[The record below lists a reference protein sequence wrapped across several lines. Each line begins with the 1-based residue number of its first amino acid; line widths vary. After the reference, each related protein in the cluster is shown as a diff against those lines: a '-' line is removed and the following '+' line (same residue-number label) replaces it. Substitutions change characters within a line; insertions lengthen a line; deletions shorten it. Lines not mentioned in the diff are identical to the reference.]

1 MWGAAPRPG
10 REKFSLHPRHVRWTC
25 LKDVAVESNGYAFTH
40 SGLPVAL
47 AARSVAVEG
56 LSLRACTLRFLF
68 SVLRGAKRPFPAPPA
83 RLRRAYK
90 HAVAGRACAQGTRP
104 ARGACRGMAGFTR
117 YALGTWRWRARRT
130 ENGACRREAPN
141 LPRLRRTERP
151 CGATAEGAVRERCSR
166 SPIRPICPIGPTA
179 KFDDVSR
186 RVKREDDGREGAI
199 SGRLAR
205 KATGVSPSGFARTGV
220 FAENESVNTNQPI
233 SQALSGAPASLRKIV
248 TEQ

>member
-1 MWGAAPRPG
+1 MYKTFFLILKPLINAPFPTPPFSHPLPPQNPHNSFLFRPFPPHSPFSPPSLLTITKNTKDTKGFWMIRGLVDWEMWGAAPRPG
-10 REKFSLHPRHVRWTC
+10 REKFSLHPRHVC
-25 LKDVAVESNGYAFTH
+25 DVPTSTQGRAVRARKAHVRPEG
-40 SGLPVAL
+40 PVGAW
-47 AARSVAVEG
+47 
-56 LSLRACTLRFLF
+56 RASHAMLLG
-68 SVLRGAKRPFPAPPA
+68 RGAFAP
-83 RLRRAYK
+83 
-90 HAVAGRACAQGTRP
+90 
-104 ARGACRGMAGFTR
+104 
-117 YALGTWRWRARRT
+117 RRT

-151 CGATAEGAVRERCSR
+151 CGATAEGAVRERRSR

-233 SQALSGAPASLRKIV
+233 S
-248 TEQ
+248 

>member
-1 MWGAAPRPG
+1 MLSRTVVCLSRLPRVLWPWKVCRFAPARSVFCSPFSGAQSAP
-10 REKFSLHPRHVRWTC
+10 SLHPRHVC
-25 LKDVAVESNGYAFTH
+25 DVPTSTQGRAVRARKAHVRPEG
-40 SGLPVAL
+40 PVGAW
-47 AARSVAVEG
+47 
-56 LSLRACTLRFLF
+56 RASHAMLWG
-68 SVLRGAKRPFPAPPA
+68 RGAGAP
-83 RLRRAYK
+83 
-90 HAVAGRACAQGTRP
+90 
-104 ARGACRGMAGFTR
+104 
-117 YALGTWRWRARRT
+117 RRT

-186 RVKREDDGREGAI
+186 RVKHEGDGREGAI

>member
-1 MWGAAPRPG
+1 MLSRTVVCLSRPP
-10 REKFSLHPRHVRWTC
+10 LHPRHVC
-25 LKDVAVESNGYAFTH
+25 DVPTSTQGRAVRARKAHVRPEG
-40 SGLPVAL
+40 PVGAW
-47 AARSVAVEG
+47 
-56 LSLRACTLRFLF
+56 RASHAMLLG
-68 SVLRGAKRPFPAPPA
+68 RGAGAP
-83 RLRRAYK
+83 
-90 HAVAGRACAQGTRP
+90 
-104 ARGACRGMAGFTR
+104 
-117 YALGTWRWRARRT
+117 RRT

-151 CGATAEGAVRERCSR
+151 CGATAEGAVRERRSR

-220 FAENESVNTNQPI
+220 FAENCHRAIEKRLQNGNGV
-233 SQALSGAPASLRKIV
+233 AKM
-248 TEQ
+248 

>member
-1 MWGAAPRPG
+1 MLSRTVVCLSRLPRVLFSVFCSPFSGAQSAP
-10 REKFSLHPRHVRWTC
+10 SLHPRHVC
-25 LKDVAVESNGYAFTH
+25 DVPTSTQGRAVRARKAHVRPEG
-40 SGLPVAL
+40 PVGAW
-47 AARSVAVEG
+47 
-56 LSLRACTLRFLF
+56 RASHAMLWG
-68 SVLRGAKRPFPAPPA
+68 RGAGAP
-83 RLRRAYK
+83 
-90 HAVAGRACAQGTRP
+90 
-104 ARGACRGMAGFTR
+104 
-117 YALGTWRWRARRT
+117 RRT

-233 SQALSGAPASLRKIV
+233 SQALSGTPASLRKTV

>member
-1 MWGAAPRPG
+1 MGMWGAAPRPG
-10 REKFSLHPRHVRWTC
+10 RGRALSRPENGEQSVQARSAKPSTATENRTPLRATNKALYKGNQTSKLPNFQSPLYPRHVC
-25 LKDVAVESNGYAFTH
+25 DVPTSTQGRAVRARKAHVRPEG
-40 SGLPVAL
+40 PVGAW
-47 AARSVAVEG
+47 
-56 LSLRACTLRFLF
+56 RASHAMLWG
-68 SVLRGAKRPFPAPPA
+68 RGAGAP
-83 RLRRAYK
+83 
-90 HAVAGRACAQGTRP
+90 
-104 ARGACRGMAGFTR
+104 
-117 YALGTWRWRARRT
+117 RRT

-151 CGATAEGAVRERCSR
+151 CGATAEGAVRERRSR

-186 RVKREDDGREGAI
+186 RVKREDDGREGSI

>member
-1 MWGAAPRPG
+1 MAISIAKGRGACGPLPGERRTERPCGATGGAVEELWRVYAARLSQRTQRTTKDTKGGKRRFRRTQRSTERTEGHRGGRRAGARRLSRMKRSWDWRVWGAAP
-10 REKFSLHPRHVRWTC
+10 
-25 LKDVAVESNGYAFTH
+25 
-40 SGLPVAL
+40 
-47 AARSVAVEG
+47 
-56 LSLRACTLRFLF
+56 
-68 SVLRGAKRPFPAPPA
+68 
-83 RLRRAYK
+83 
-90 HAVAGRACAQGTRP
+90 
-104 ARGACRGMAGFTR
+104 
-117 YALGTWRWRARRT
+117 
-130 ENGACRREAPN
+130 
-141 LPRLRRTERP
+141 RP
-151 CGATAEGAVRERCSR
+151 CGATAEGAVRERRSR

-248 TEQ
+248 TEQQKSACKTETGLLRCERVERFSTGL